1 MPVFF
6 ARSANSD
13 RFHDL
18 AELGPPRT
26 VGLIFIVQENAF
38 GFEAL
43 DCAADAYVMR
53 KA

>member
-1 MPVFF
+1 MPVLFP
-6 ARSANSD
+6 RSDNSD
-13 RFHDL
+13 GLHDF

-26 VGLIFIVQENAF
+26 AGLIFIVKENAF